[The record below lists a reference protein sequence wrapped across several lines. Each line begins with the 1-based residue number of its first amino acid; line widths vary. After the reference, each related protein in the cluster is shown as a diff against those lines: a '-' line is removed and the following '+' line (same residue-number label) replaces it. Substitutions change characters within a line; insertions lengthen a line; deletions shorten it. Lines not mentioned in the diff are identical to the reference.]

1 MSYCPIEDKFMND
14 VWDALKADASDLRK
28 QQRILRAYRA
38 AHPREMADDNDL
50 EKDMLDQMLL
60 GMFDDG

>member
-28 QQRILRAYRA
+28 QQRILRAYRV
-38 AHPREMADDNDL
+38 AHPREMTEECESILKNSL
-50 EKDMLDQMLL
+50 HSLKNSI
-60 GMFDDG
+60 